1 MKGPRVISALGDPP
15 PAEAVEEAARAL
27 KAGRLVALPTDTV
40 YGLAAD
46 PFHTGAS
53 DRIYAAKRRPRR
65 VDLPVLVADREQA
78 LSLVIGLTEAATR
91 LMDRFWPGALTLVLP
106 RRPDVRADLGADEAT
121 VGLRCPDHAVPR
133 EVCRRAGPLA
143 TTSANLHGE
152 APLTTA
158 AEVALT
164 FGDAVGLVL
173 DAGPCVGTPSTVVD
187 CTGLEPRLLRDG
199 RIPWAEVV
207 AAARG

>member
-1 MKGPRVISALGDPP
+1 M
-15 PAEAVEEAARAL
+15 
-27 KAGRLVALPTDTV
+27 ALPTDTV

-53 DRIYAAKRRPRR
+53 DRIYAAKRRPRQ

-78 LSLVIGLTEAATR
+78 LSVVIGLTEAATR

-121 VGLRCPDHAVPR
+121 VGLRCPDHGVPR

-143 TTSANLHGE
+143 TTSANLHGQ

-199 RIPWAEVV
+199 RIPWADVV

>member
-1 MKGPRVISALGDPP
+1 M
-15 PAEAVEEAARAL
+15 
-27 KAGRLVALPTDTV
+27 
-40 YGLAAD
+40 
-46 PFHTGAS
+46 
-53 DRIYAAKRRPRR
+53 
-65 VDLPVLVADREQA
+65 
-78 LSLVIGLTEAATR
+78 
-91 LMDRFWPGALTLVLP
+91 
-106 RRPDVRADLGADEAT
+106 
-121 VGLRCPDHAVPR
+121 GLRCPDHAVPR

>member
-1 MKGPRVISALGDPP
+1 M
-15 PAEAVEEAARAL
+15 L
-27 KAGRLVALPTDTV
+27 KAVDDAVAALQQGLLVAVPTDTV

-53 DRIYAAKRRPRR
+53 DRIYAAKRRPRQ

-78 LSLVIGLTEAATR
+78 LSVVIGLTEAATR

-121 VGLRCPDHAVPR
+121 VGLRCPDHGVPR

-143 TTSANLHGE
+143 TTSANLHGQ